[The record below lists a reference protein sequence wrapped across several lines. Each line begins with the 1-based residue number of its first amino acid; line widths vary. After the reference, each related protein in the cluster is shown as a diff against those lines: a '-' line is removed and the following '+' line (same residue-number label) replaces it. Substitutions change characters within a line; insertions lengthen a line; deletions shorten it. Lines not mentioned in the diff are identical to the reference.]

1 MKKIE
6 GKSYLLDT
14 SAIIAFWADEN
25 GADEVE
31 TILRSRGKIYVSFM
45 SYMEGKYRIWK
56 NAGRATAEDFIKYL
70 ELLPIIRIDLT
81 DNILYLA
88 SEIKATNKLSVADS
102 WIIASAI
109 ESNAILVNKDPEFT
123 QVKERVKLYNLPYK
137 K

>member
-6 GKSYLLDT
+6 GKPYFLDT

-31 TILRSRGKIYVSFM
+31 TILRSREKIYISFM
-45 SYMEGKYRIWK
+45 SYMEGKYMIWK
-56 NAGRATAEDFIKYL
+56 NAGRATAEDFIKHL
-70 ELLPIIRIDLT
+70 ELLPINRIDIT
-81 DNILYLA
+81 DKILYLA

-109 ESNAILVNKDPEFT
+109 ECNAILVNKDPEFI
-123 QVKERVKLYNLPYK
+123 QVKKRVKLYNLPYK

>member
-1 MKKIE
+1 MKKTE
-6 GKSYLLDT
+6 GKPYLLDT

-31 TILRSRGKIYVSFM
+31 AVLRSREKIYMSFM
-45 SYMEGKYRIWK
+45 SYMEGKYRIWR
-56 NAGRATAEDFIKYL
+56 NAGRETAEEFIKYL
-70 ELLPIIRIDLT
+70 ELLPIIRIDMT
-81 DNILYLA
+81 DKILHLA

-109 ESNAILVNKDPEFT
+109 ECNAILVNKDPEFA